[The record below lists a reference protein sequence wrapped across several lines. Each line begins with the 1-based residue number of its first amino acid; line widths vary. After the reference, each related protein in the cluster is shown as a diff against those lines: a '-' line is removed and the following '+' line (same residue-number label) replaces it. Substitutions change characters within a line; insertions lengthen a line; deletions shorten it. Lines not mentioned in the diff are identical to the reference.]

1 MHRCHG
7 FGWKSVAL
15 GVRRRFNAPVL
26 AAVLSSVVLM
36 APAEASVE
44 APPSVDTPP
53 LRRYLTREV
62 PYSARF
68 IDHGVLQVSGA
79 GGWPHLYALR
89 LHLGIL
95 DHLVVGLQTQW
106 LPNQR
111 LPQLRPEVSVAF
123 VRMRHIEW
131 GIHYRQTFYPP
142 PEVDGD
148 PETESF
154 PQRDHWMLTS
164 LSWGNHW
171 LSGGFDF
178 GVVRGRIK
186 DPGQDP
192 PDPDTNPSIVRWKLG
207 GGVHLRAGT
216 RRWGFTASVLA
227 PQIMTELAF
236 DVRFGL
242 FEMRRKGGWRPSG
255 VVYSNDRRV
264 PQWR

>member
-1 MHRCHG
+1 
-7 FGWKSVAL
+7 
-15 GVRRRFNAPVL
+15 VL

-36 APAEASVE
+36 APAEATVQ
-44 APPSVDTPP
+44 APPSVDAPP

-68 IDHGVLQVSGA
+68 IDHGVLQVSAA

-95 DHLVVGLQTQW
+95 DHLVVGMQTHW
-106 LPNQR
+106 LPSQR

-123 VRMRHIEW
+123 VRSHHVEW
-131 GIHYRQTFYPP
+131 GVHYRQTFYPP

-148 PETESF
+148 PKTESF
-154 PQRDHWMLTS
+154 AQRDHWMLSS
-164 LSWGNHW
+164 LSLGNNW

-178 GVVRGRIK
+178 GMLRARIK

-192 PDPDTNPSIVRWKLG
+192 PDPDTNPSVIRWKLG
-207 GGVHLRAGT
+207 GGLHLRAGT

-227 PQIMTELAF
+227 PQLMTELAF

-255 VVYSNDRRV
+255 VVYSTDRRV